1 MKRRGWDFFVM
12 FLARELKM
20 TRRRLLAELDS
31 HEICLWQAYF
41 KESQRQPEEKE
52 DPAAL
57 RHKLETAFMT
67 RNAKVKKG
75 KRK

>member
-1 MKRRGWDFFVM
+1 MKKRGWDFFVM

-31 HEICLWQAYF
+31 HEICLCQAYF
-41 KESQRQPEEKE
+41 KESQKQPEEKE

-57 RHKLETAFMT
+57 KHRLTTALMT
-67 RNAKVKKG
+67 RNQKVKG
-75 KRK
+75 KKK

>member
-31 HEICLWQAYF
+31 HELCLWQAYF

-57 RHKLETAFMT
+57 KHKLTTALLGH
-67 RNAKVKKG
+67 NAKLKKG
-75 KRK
+75 KKK